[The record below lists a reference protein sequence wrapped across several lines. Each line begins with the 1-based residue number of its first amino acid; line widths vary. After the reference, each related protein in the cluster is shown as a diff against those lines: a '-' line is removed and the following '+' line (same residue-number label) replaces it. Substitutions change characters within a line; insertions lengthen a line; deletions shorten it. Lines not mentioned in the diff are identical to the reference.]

1 MSFAG
6 KVILITGGSSGI
18 GADAAIHLSKLGA
31 AIAIVGRNAQRLN
44 DVAKTIRETGSADPL
59 EIVADVTTDAERI
72 IHETISKFGK
82 LDVLINNAGIFILC
96 NEALGTL
103 DAYDQIMNT
112 NVRSVLALT
121 KLAVPHLERTK
132 GNVVNISSIA
142 AVEIVPDGIAYAMSK
157 AALDHFTRNAAVELA
172 ANGIRVNSVN
182 PGAIVTPIFESV
194 GLGKEEAA
202 KFIEHCNATYPVGRV
217 GNVSDTS
224 NAIAFLAHDT
234 ASFITGH
241 ILIVDGG
248 KHFVSK

>member
-1 MSFAG
+1 MNFSG

-18 GADAAIHLSKLGA
+18 GAGSALHLSKLGA
-31 AIAIVGRNAQRLN
+31 SLAIVGRNANRLS
-44 DVAKTIRETGSADPL
+44 DVAKSIRETGSADPF

-72 IHETISKFGK
+72 ISATIQRFGK
-82 LDVLINNAGIFILC
+82 LDVLVNNAGILVVC
-96 NEALGTL
+96 SEPLGTL
-103 DAYDQIMNT
+103 EAYDQIMNT

-121 KLAVPHLERTK
+121 KLAVPHLEKTK

-157 AALDHFTRNAAVELA
+157 AALDHFTRNAAVDLA
-172 ANGIRVNSVN
+172 AKGIRVNAVS
-182 PGAIVTPIFESV
+182 PGAIVTPIFESA
-194 GLGKEEAA
+194 GLNKADAA

-241 ILIVDGG
+241 ILTVDGG